1 MATQKSSPAPTKKIT
16 EKVSKVK
23 VGKKTAKST
32 KVTKSESSLHK
43 LTAPIYDIDG
53 ELKGEFELPDQLFA
67 VEVKPTLIAQSI
79 RVYLA
84 NQRQGTASTKTRS
97 EVNYSTRKIYR
108 QKGTGRARHGSKRA
122 PIFVGGGV
130 TFGPRPADKG
140 LKINKKQS
148 RLALLGSL
156 SKKANESK
164 LIVLR
169 AETDKSV
176 KTSMMQKLMQK
187 LIPASKQKSLFATCA
202 SVDQTLN
209 LSTKNLAT
217 HLTMESMN
225 LNTYAVINSNFI
237 IFSESGLEK
246 FIDNKNLSKKY
257 EN

>member
-1 MATQKSSPAPTKKIT
+1 MATQKSPPASSKKNT
-16 EKVSKVK
+16 EKVSKIEEDKKIVK
-23 VGKKTAKST
+23 TVKA
-32 KVTKSESSLHK
+32 TKSDSKLKK
-43 LTAPIYDIDG
+43 LTAPIYDITG
-53 ELKGEFELPDQLFA
+53 ETKGEYDLPEHLFA
-67 VEVKPTLIAQSI
+67 VEVKPSLIAQSI

-156 SKKANESK
+156 SQKAKDNK

-169 AETDKSV
+169 ADTEKSL
-176 KTSMMQKLMQK
+176 KTSGMQKLM
-187 LIPASKQKSLFATCA
+187 LTLTPTSKQKSLFATCA
-202 SVDQTLN
+202 SVDQILN

-217 HLTMESMN
+217 HSTIESMN
-225 LNTYAVINSNFI
+225 LNTYAVINSDYI